1 MCAFTKESALI
12 DRRTFM
18 AAAVLAGAAPAWA
31 YSQASKKNRWTTE
44 RLIALDQALADLEK
58 QSQGRLGVALT
69 DTATGQV
76 ASYRGDERFLMLSSF
91 KTLAAAYVLARADR
105 GEDQLTRRMPIAESD
120 LVEHAPVT
128 KQHVGPRGMTLAEL
142 CHATI
147 TTSDNTAANLMHR
160 SYGGPQALTRFIRGL
175 GDTVTRCD
183 RYEPGLNVPHATEP
197 LDTTSPHAMNRTLG
211 ALLFGN
217 ALKPESRE
225 LLQSWLLANTTGGKR
240 LRAGLPADWKVGEKT
255 GTYSRVGSND
265 AGFAQAPGGSPIIMS
280 VYLETTAIPMPDRD
294 RIIADV
300 GRQAARLA

>member
-31 YSQASKKNRWTTE
+31 YSQTNKKNRWTTE
-44 RLIALDQALADLEK
+44 QLTALDQALADLEK
-58 QSQGRLGVALT
+58 QSRGRLGVALT

-120 LVEHAPVT
+120 LVEYAPVT

-142 CHATI
+142 CHATV
-147 TTSDNTAANLMHR
+147 TTSDNTAVNLMHR
-160 SYGGPQALTRFIRGL
+160 SYGGPQALTRFIRSL
-175 GDTVTRCD
+175 GDTVTRHD
-183 RYEPGLNVPHATEP
+183 RYEPELNVPHPTEP
-197 LDTTSPHAMNRTLG
+197 MDTTSPHAMNRTLG
-211 ALLFGN
+211 ALLFGK

-265 AGFAQAPGGSPIIMS
+265 AGFARAPGGSPIIVS
-280 VYLETTAIPMPDRD
+280 VYLETTAIPMPERD

-300 GRQAARLA
+300 GRQVARLG